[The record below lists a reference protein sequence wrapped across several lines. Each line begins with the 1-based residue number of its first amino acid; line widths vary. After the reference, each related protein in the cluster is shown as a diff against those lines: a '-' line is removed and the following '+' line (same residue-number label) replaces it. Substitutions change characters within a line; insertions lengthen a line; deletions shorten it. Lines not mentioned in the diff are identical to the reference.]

1 MLEKKIRRRRAALLG
16 PLTLVLASATLL
28 AEPSSV
34 SQTAARQYKAAESL
48 VIDGR
53 HQAALR
59 LVHEVV
65 ADYPHSGAYVEGHFT
80 EPYYPHFL
88 LGWIH
93 MELGDAERAL
103 AEFDL
108 ELSNDAI
115 RGDPVRL
122 RELTLRRELV
132 LCRLDNTHT
141 HS

>member
-1 MLEKKIRRRRAALLG
+1 MHDKRNRRRRAILLG
-16 PLTLVLASATLL
+16 PLAFVLASATLL
-28 AEPSSV
+28 AGPSSV

-48 VIDGR
+48 MKDGR

-59 LVHEVV
+59 LVQEAV
-65 ADYPHSGAYVEGHFT
+65 ADHPRSGAYVEGHFT

-108 ELSNDAI
+108 ELLSGAI
-115 RGDPVRL
+115 REDPVRL
-122 RELTLRRELV
+122 RELKLRRELV

-141 HS
+141 QP